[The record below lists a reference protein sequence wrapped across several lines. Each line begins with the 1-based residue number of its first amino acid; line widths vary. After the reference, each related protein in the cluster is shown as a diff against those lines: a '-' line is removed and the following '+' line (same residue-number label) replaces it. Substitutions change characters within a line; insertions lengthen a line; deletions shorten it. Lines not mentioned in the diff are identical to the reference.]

1 MKQAQAKTLLILI
14 ILSLILMFLDSKK
27 VLDPVK
33 NPIQTVLAPAQYF
46 LYKTKISVRDAFSFI
61 TFWKSGEARIKY
73 LELRIAELAEAK
85 NRVAVLEKE
94 NRELRA
100 QLGVTALKLKN
111 QIPAVVLGTGRFL
124 EIGVGTDQGAKLGQ
138 TVVYRDNL
146 VGKIIKIS
154 SQISF
159 VQLPTDPEA
168 RIAAKVGVVRG
179 LVKGEFNSAIIIS
192 QIAQNEEIRP
202 EDLVLTSGEGGGYW
216 PGLTIGRIVIVK
228 PGQNGIFKEAEV
240 APLIDYS
247 KLEIV
252 YVNAD

>member
-1 MKQAQAKTLLILI
+1 MNDEKRKSTIV
-14 ILSLILMFLDSKK
+14 FYNKPKFD
-27 VLDPVK
+27 DY
-33 NPIQTVLAPAQYF
+33 PITTQTVCAQMRGKF
-46 LYKTKISVRDAFSFI
+46 HLSDLY
-61 TFWKSGEARIKY
+61 
-73 LELRIAELAEAK
+73 
-85 NRVAVLEKE
+85 
-94 NRELRA
+94 
-100 QLGVTALKLKN
+100 QKLS
-111 QIPAVVLGTGRFL
+111 T
-124 EIGVGTDQGAKLGQ
+124 
-138 TVVYRDNL
+138 
-146 VGKIIKIS
+146 II
-154 SQISF
+154 
-159 VQLPTDPEA
+159 DPEA